1 MSKKMSFVV
10 FVGFFTGAL
19 SWASAGIVSNNF
31 EPFDSGIGFFF
42 SQSILSV
49 VAVAVA
55 VGYKSGIKMLL
66 IYLAV
71 AYVGM
76 NVYAF
81 TFGGD
86 EYRAWVLLAAVTTI
100 FLLVIPLIFGLLG
113 RSINLIQNKYGK

>member
-1 MSKKMSFVV
+1 MSKKMSLVV
-10 FVGFFTGAL
+10 FVGFFAGAL

-31 EPFDSGIGFFF
+31 EPFDSGIGFFS

-49 VAVAVA
+49 VAVA

-71 AYVGM
+71 AYVGI

-81 TFGGD
+81 TFGSD
-86 EYRAWVLLAAVTTI
+86 ESRAWVLLAAVTTI

-113 RSINLIQNKYGK
+113 RSINLLQNKYGK